1 MVELQSV
8 DQILPQEMLMKIFSL
23 LSLADL
29 SNVLL
34 VCRHWR
40 MVAESPWLWRR
51 MEIVVGQMKVTNMN
65 LLNTT
70 RLKSVKRVRLL
81 SRYHPDEEEAE
92 AVFGAILE
100 HEGIR
105 ELNISQN
112 QINKVN
118 SDTLARAVNSMEQV
132 NLFNAKLSQSQV
144 SAIYQQMSMT
154 TKLRLVS
161 MGCVDIS
168 CVNPDI
174 VAPALNKLNIA
185 RLCNTNITTQQ
196 LDAILRL
203 MSLHRTSLQE
213 IDLGH
218 NNLSNVNTDIL
229 AHGVNM
235 IQVVKL
241 YDTNL
246 TREQIEKIIKYRG
259 GGKLKTL
266 DICFNASIRE
276 VPRSV
281 LHLAEQK
288 ILEFSYLMH

>member
-1 MVELQSV
+1 V